1 MLRRRGW
8 KSRPTGKKSR
18 KKNWLI
24 VLAVVVLFAVQSF
37 VFIER
42 NMKPPLM
49 QLAKVRLR
57 QMATESI
64 NTAIASRISQ
74 STDFEKLIDWKT
86 DKNGKITGFM
96 LNYAEH
102 MRIASDTTKTVQG
115 LLDNMKD
122 MPEHIPLG
130 QAMGSAI
137 LASFGPNIP
146 IKLTPASAAKIDLN
160 TRYQN
165 AGINMILVEVYIHI
179 VVEINVIIPFDS
191 EPEIVETELPVSYSL
206 VVGDVPMYYF
216 DNNGKPVGGETPPPT
231 LSLPALPNAGGGT
244 GGAGGATPLNP
255 SGGVIEAP
263 DKAAAPKSQ

>member
-1 MLRRRGW
+1 MLRKRGW
-8 KSRPTGKKSR
+8 RSRPTGKTSR
-18 KKNWLI
+18 KRNWLI
-24 VLAVVVLFAVQSF
+24 VLAIVVLFAVQTF
-37 VFIER
+37 VYIDR

-49 QLAKVRLR
+49 SLAKVRVR
-57 QMATESI
+57 QMATETI
-64 NTAIASRISQ
+64 NTAISSRISQ
-74 STDFEKLIDWKT
+74 SADFEKLIDWKT

-115 LLDNMKD
+115 LLNNMKE

-146 IKLTPASAAKIDLN
+146 IKLTPAGVAKVDLN

-179 VVEINVIIPFDS
+179 VAEVNVIIPFDS

-216 DNNGKPVGGETPPPT
+216 DNNGKPVGSELPPPT
-231 LSLPALPNAGGGT
+231 LSIPALPNAGGG
-244 GGAGGATPLNP
+244 AGGASSHDP
-255 SGGVIEAP
+255 SGGAKLPGKTAV
-263 DKAAAPKSQ
+263 PKSF